1 MIAESVNNCP
11 FDVKETVFGN
21 LILAGGLS
29 NIRDFDPLLTENL
42 NNSTNSKKI
51 RESLAY
57 RKDDIEKYLQ
67 PAKLNVKVNLHPQN
81 SNSAFFGAAMIAQ
94 EEFFQVKFIPKQLF
108 QEFGESIVRRHFY
121 SFK

>member
-11 FDVKETVFGN
+11 FDVKETVFSN
-21 LILAGGLS
+21 IIVTGGLT
-29 NIRDFDPLLTENL
+29 NFKNFHPLFLENL

-67 PAKLNVKVNLHPQN
+67 PAKLNVRVNVHPN
-81 SNSAFFGAAMIAQ
+81 GSNSAFVGASLIAQ

-108 QEFGESIVRRHFY
+108 QECGESVVRRHFY

>member
-11 FDVKETVFGN
+11 FDVKETVFRN
-21 LILAGGLS
+21 LILTGGLS
-29 NIRDFDPLLTENL
+29 NFKDFIPLFTENL

-57 RKDDIEKYLQ
+57 RKDDIDKYFQ
-67 PAKLNVKVNLHPQN
+67 PAKLNVQINLHPHN
-81 SNSAFFGAAMIAQ
+81 SNSAFVGAAMIAQ